1 MFPRAPG
8 PRAGTTPR
16 LRDILRAVERLLA
29 RLERRFGRYAPG
41 NLTYGLIAAQLMGL
55 VLGLAAPEKAQ
66 LLGFDIDLIRQG
78 EVWRVF
84 TWLAIPPSYSPL
96 WALFGLY
103 WLYFLGT
110 SLEGEWGAFKFL
122 VYWSCGALGTM
133 LAASIAHA
141 PADSTVFLMTLF
153 LAVATL
159 WPEQEI
165 RVFLAIPVQ
174 LKWLGLLDGAYLIWY
189 TLSQPGFAML
199 LPILAVGNYLLFFHQ
214 TLLGLV
220 RRYGQRAGRAGAR
233 QHFRGARDGA
243 ELPVVRRC
251 AICGA
256 SNQDPEVEIRVCD
269 CPKCGGARRDLCLP
283 HARNH

>member
-1 MFPRAPG
+1 M
-8 PRAGTTPR
+8 
-16 LRDILRAVERLLA
+16 ERLLA

-41 NLTYGLIAAQLMGL
+41 NLTYGLVAAQLVGL

-66 LLGFDIDLIRQG
+66 LLGFDIDAILRG

-96 WALFGLY
+96 SALFGLY
-103 WLYFLGT
+103 FLYFLGT

-122 VYWSCGALGTM
+122 VYWGCGVLGTI
-133 LAASIAHA
+133 LAATIAHG
-141 PADSTVFLMTLF
+141 PANGVVFLMTML

-165 RVFLAIPVQ
+165 QVFFAIPVK

-189 TLSQPGFAML
+189 TLSQPGLAML
-199 LPILAVGNYLLFFHQ
+199 VPILGVGNYLLFFHA
-214 TLLGLV
+214 TLVALV
-220 RRYGQRAGRAGAR
+220 RRYGQQAGRAGAR
-233 QHFRGARDGA
+233 QHFRGHRDA
-243 ELPVVRRC
+243 SALPLVRRC

-256 SNQDPEVEIRVCD
+256 SNEDPEVEIRVCD
-269 CPKCGGARRDLCLP
+269 CVKCGGVRRDLCLP